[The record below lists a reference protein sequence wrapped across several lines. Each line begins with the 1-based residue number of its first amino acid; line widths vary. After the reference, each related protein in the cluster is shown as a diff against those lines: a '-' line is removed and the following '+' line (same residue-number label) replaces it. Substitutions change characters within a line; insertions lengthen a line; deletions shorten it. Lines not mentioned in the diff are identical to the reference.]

1 MAACRKPSLGDELV
15 SVIVV
20 GLNHRTFPLDLFE
33 KMTIPEAKLPK
44 ALADLS
50 SRDNVSE
57 SVILSTCN
65 RIEVYAYAEKFHGAY
80 QDIRNFLSEISHVA
94 PEDFSDHLI
103 GLFGPEAIEH
113 LFKVSSGIDSA
124 VIGEHE
130 ILGQVRSAWETAI
143 EECSVGTVLN
153 SLFKHSVE
161 VGKRARSETSISRN
175 ITSISQAAVAMANKH
190 LGGLNGKCVLVVGA
204 GEMGEGMAKSLHE
217 GGIDELRVANRTWDR
232 AVETAER
239 LDGRAVRLDELPQNL
254 EEVDLLLTSTG
265 ATSAILEYGDLD
277 EAARRRKGRELL
289 IVDIAVPRDVDP
301 AAGEL
306 KGVTLLD
313 MDDLREFAEKGIRAR
328 EKEVSSVIEIVEE
341 EVERFTNF
349 FSARSVAP
357 IVTQLHSRA
366 EEIRDIE
373 LQKLCRR
380 LPELTSEQLKAV
392 EILSSAIASKLI
404 HEPTIRLKDAA
415 GTPKGER
422 LAEALQDLFDL

>member
-1 MAACRKPSLGDELV
+1 
-15 SVIVV
+15 
-20 GLNHRTFPLDLFE
+20 
-33 KMTIPEAKLPK
+33 MTVPEAKLPK

-50 SRDNVSE
+50 SRENISE

-65 RIEVYAYAEKFHGAY
+65 RIEIYAYAEKFHGAY

-103 GLFGPEAIEH
+103 GLFGSDAIEH

-130 ILGQVRSAWETAI
+130 ILGQVRSAWELAI
-143 EECSVGTVLN
+143 EEQAVGTVLN
-153 SLFKHSVE
+153 SLFRHSLE

-175 ITSISQAAVAMANKH
+175 ITSVSQAAVAMADKQ
-190 LGGLNGKCVLVVGA
+190 LNGLIGKRVLVVGA
-204 GEMGEGMAKSLHE
+204 GEMGEGMAKSLHA
-217 GGIDELRVANRTWDR
+217 GGITELRVANRTWDR

-239 LDGRAVRLDELPQNL
+239 LNGKPVRLDELPQNL
-254 EEVDLLLTSTG
+254 TEVDLLLTSTG
-265 ATSAILEYGDLD
+265 ATAAILEYGDLD
-277 EAARRRKGRELL
+277 EAARQREGRELL

-301 AAGEL
+301 ASAEL
-306 KGVTLLD
+306 DGVTLLD

-328 EKEVSSVIEIVEE
+328 EKEVSSVKEIINEE
-341 EVERFTNF
+341 LERFSNL

-366 EEIRDIE
+366 EEIRNAE
-373 LQKLCRR
+373 LQKLFRKF
-380 LPELTSEQLKAV
+380 PELTSEQLKGIETLTSV
-392 EILSSAIASKLI
+392 IANKLI
-404 HEPTIRLKDAA
+404 HEPTVRLKDAA

-422 LAEALQDLFDL
+422 LSEALQDLFDL